1 MLEILA
7 LFFYKYLLFG
17 SNKYFLINEILP
29 SLSSN
34 KDRDHA
40 SYYDQQ

>member
-1 MLEILA
+1 MVQTNI
-7 LFFYKYLLFG
+7 
-17 SNKYFLINEILP
+17 FLINEILP